1 MNEIEIVN
9 KVLSGDNR
17 VIAKLISS
25 IENQAPNINEV
36 LMKLYPYTGNAYII
50 GITGATGVGKSTLIN
65 NLINHYKS
73 QGLRLGVICI
83 DPSSPITGGAIL
95 GDRLRLIN
103 SIDER
108 VFIRSMAT
116 RGCKGGISKSLRDV
130 IRVLDAS
137 GKELIII
144 ETIGVSQVDFE
155 IVNYVDTLLLVI
167 MPYMGDEIQLMK
179 AGLLEVADIVV
190 INKADLTNSEDMVLA
205 IRENLNSNNGWKV
218 PIVKTIAINGF
229 GIQELINKINEHKNY
244 LLTTNEIGKRRK
256 DRIKEEILEEISN
269 IVKQNILDDEN
280 FDEIVKKVFEREITP
295 NFAAQLLIKKHK
307 FSISN
312 NCSDV

>member
-1 MNEIEIVN
+1 MNGIEIVN

-17 VIAKLISS
+17 AIAKLISN
-25 IENQAPNINEV
+25 IENQAPNIDEV
-36 LMKLYPYTGNAYII
+36 LMKLYPHTGNAYVI
-50 GITGATGVGKSTLIN
+50 GVTGATGVGKSTLIN
-65 NLINHYKS
+65 GLINHYKS

-95 GDRLRLIN
+95 GDRLRLVN

-108 VFIRSMAT
+108 VFIRSMTT
-116 RGCKGGISKSLRDV
+116 RGYKGGITKSLRDV

-144 ETIGVSQVDFE
+144 ETIGVSQVDVE
-155 IVNYVDTLLLVI
+155 IANYVDTLLLVV

-205 IRENLNSNNGWKV
+205 IKENLNSNNGWEV
-218 PIVKTIAINGF
+218 PVIKTVAINGF
-229 GIQELINKINEHKNY
+229 GIPELINKINEHKNY
-244 LLTTNEIGKRRK
+244 LLTTNGIEKKRK
-256 DRIKEEILEEISN
+256 DRIKEEILEEIFN
-269 IVKQNILDDEN
+269 IVKQNIVGDEK
-280 FDEIVKKVFEREITP
+280 FDEIVKKVFEKEITP
-295 NFAAQLLIKKHK
+295 HFAAQLLIKKHK
-307 FSISN
+307 FLIFN
-312 NCSDV
+312 NCVDV

>member
-1 MNEIEIVN
+1 MNGIEIVN

-17 VIAKLISS
+17 AIAKLISN
-25 IENQAPNINEV
+25 IENQAPNIDEV
-36 LMKLYPYTGNAYII
+36 LMKLYPHTGNAYVI
-50 GITGATGVGKSTLIN
+50 GVTGATGVGKSTLIN
-65 NLINHYKS
+65 GLINHYKS

-95 GDRLRLIN
+95 GDRLRLVN

-116 RGCKGGISKSLRDV
+116 RGYKGGITKSLRDV

-144 ETIGVSQVDFE
+144 ETIGVSQVDVE
-155 IVNYVDTLLLVI
+155 IANYVDTLLLVV

-205 IRENLNSNNGWKV
+205 IKENLNSNNGWEV
-218 PIVKTIAINGF
+218 PVIKTVAINGF
-229 GIQELINKINEHKNY
+229 GIPELINKINEHKNY
-244 LLTTNEIGKRRK
+244 LLTTNGIEKKRK
-256 DRIKEEILEEISN
+256 DRIKEEILEEIFN
-269 IVKQNILDDEN
+269 IVKQNIVGDEK
-280 FDEIVKKVFEREITP
+280 FDEIVKKVFEKEITP
-295 NFAAQLLIKKHK
+295 HFAAQLLIKKHK
-307 FSISN
+307 FLIFN
-312 NCSDV
+312 NYVDV

>member
-1 MNEIEIVN
+1 MNGIEIVN

-17 VIAKLISS
+17 AIAKLISN
-25 IENQAPNINEV
+25 IENQAPNIDEV
-36 LMKLYPYTGNAYII
+36 LMKLYPHTGNAYVI
-50 GITGATGVGKSTLIN
+50 GVTGATGVGKSTLIN
-65 NLINHYKS
+65 GLINHYKS

-95 GDRLRLIN
+95 GDRLRLVN

-116 RGCKGGISKSLRDV
+116 RGYKGGITKSLRDV

-144 ETIGVSQVDFE
+144 ETIGVSQVDVE
-155 IVNYVDTLLLVI
+155 IANYVDTLLLVV

-205 IRENLNSNNGWKV
+205 IKENLNSNNGWEV
-218 PIVKTIAINGF
+218 PVIKTVAINGF
-229 GIQELINKINEHKNY
+229 GIPELINKINEHKNY
-244 LLTTNEIGKRRK
+244 LLTTNGIEKKRK
-256 DRIKEEILEEISN
+256 DRIKEEILEEIFN
-269 IVKQNILDDEN
+269 IVKQNIVGDEK
-280 FDEIVKKVFEREITP
+280 FDEIVKKVFEKEITP
-295 NFAAQLLIKKHK
+295 HFAAQLLIKKHK
-307 FSISN
+307 FLIFN
-312 NCSDV
+312 NCVDV